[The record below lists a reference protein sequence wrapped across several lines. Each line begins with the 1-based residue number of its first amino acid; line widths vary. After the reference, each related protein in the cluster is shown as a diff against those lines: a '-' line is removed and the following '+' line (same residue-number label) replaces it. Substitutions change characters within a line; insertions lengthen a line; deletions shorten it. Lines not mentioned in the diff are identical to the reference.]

1 MQTEMGKNSDL
12 DSLIRLIVNTITHQI
27 VVEHTH
33 KPESKHFLNS
43 EIIEYR
49 SQTEKAAK
57 KHTWNNSDKEYAE
70 KNALEKIKEK
80 LAVKYSDVDHSEE
93 EIIRKLKKV
102 IKEVM

>member
-1 MQTEMGKNSDL
+1 MGKNKDL
-12 DSLIRLIVNTITHQI
+12 DSLIRLVVNTIAHQI
-27 VVEHTH
+27 VIEHTN

-57 KHTWNNSDKEYAE
+57 KHNWNNSDKEYVE
-70 KNALEKIKEK
+70 KKALKNIKEK
-80 LAVKYSDVDHSEE
+80 LAVKYSDVDYSEQD
-93 EIIRKLKKV
+93 IIRKLRNM

>member
-1 MQTEMGKNSDL
+1 MGKNSDL
-12 DSLIRLIVNTITHQI
+12 DSLIRLIVNTLAHQI
-27 VVEHTH
+27 IIEHTN

-57 KHTWNNSDKEYAE
+57 EHTWNNSDKEYAE
-70 KNALEKIKEK
+70 KKALEKIKEK
-80 LAVKYSDVDHSEE
+80 LAVKYANVDYSEE
-93 EIIRKLKKV
+93 DIIRKLRNM